1 MKTKHEE
8 IQRLLHI
15 YLDGMLNEAQHAEME
30 SHLRTC
36 ENCRR
41 ELDYLQVV
49 MRGIETYPLLETPPN
64 FAEDVIS
71 TLQTVSQNRYA
82 LELIATLLEVPKFLF
97 TTIVTNLKEMAKY
110 YYLSIVLGIRR
121 TKQSLAF
128 GLSSARDN
136 LKENFSNIINTDAS
150 TC

>member
-1 MKTKHEE
+1 MRHEE

-15 YLDGMLNEAQHAEME
+15 YLDGMLNEKQRAEVE
-30 SHLRTC
+30 SHLRLC

-41 ELDYLQVV
+41 ELDYLRVV
-49 MRGIETYPLLETPPN
+49 TRGIETYPQLEAPEN

-71 TLQTVSQNRYA
+71 TLQTASQSRYA
-82 LELIATLLEVPKFLF
+82 LEPIATLLELPKFLF
-97 TTIVTNLKEMAKY
+97 ITTKTALREVVNY
-110 YYLSIVLGIRR
+110 YYLSIFVGIRR

-136 LKENFSNIINTDAS
+136 LEANFSNIKNLGIEWR
-150 TC
+150 

>member
-1 MKTKHEE
+1 MNMRHEE

-15 YLDGMLNEAQHAEME
+15 YLDGMLNEAHRAEVE
-30 SHLRTC
+30 SHLCIC

-49 MRGIETYPLLETPPN
+49 MKGIETYPLLETPPN
-64 FAEDVIS
+64 FAEDIIS
-71 TLQTVSQNRYA
+71 TLQTAPQSRYVLEPIVIL
-82 LELIATLLEVPKFLF
+82 LELPKFLF
-97 TTIVTNLKEMAKY
+97 TTIVTNLREMAKY

-136 LKENFSNIINTDAS
+136 LEANFSNIKNLS
-150 TC
+150 REWR